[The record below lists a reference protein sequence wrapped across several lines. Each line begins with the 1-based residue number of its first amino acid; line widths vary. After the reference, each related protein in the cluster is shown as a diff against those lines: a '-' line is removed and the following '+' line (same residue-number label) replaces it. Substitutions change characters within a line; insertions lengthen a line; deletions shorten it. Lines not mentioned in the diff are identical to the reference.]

1 MGDTKCSGRRCFATV
16 CICGALTVLCAPA
29 AFSRTLTTGDI
40 AGLVEKDASG
50 AVVPSAIVP
59 LKFTVKTLGPSRGG
73 LPYTF

>member
-1 MGDTKCSGRRCFATV
+1 MGDTKCSGRRFATA
-16 CICGALTVLCAPA
+16 CLFGALTVLCAPA

-59 LKFTVKTLGPSRGG
+59 LKYTVKAIGRSRGG